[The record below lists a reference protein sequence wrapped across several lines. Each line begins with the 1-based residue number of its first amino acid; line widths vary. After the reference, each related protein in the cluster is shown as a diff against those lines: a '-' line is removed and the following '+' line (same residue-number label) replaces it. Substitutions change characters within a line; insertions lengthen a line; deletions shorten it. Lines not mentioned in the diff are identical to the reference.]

1 MHIRILALLWIGT
14 SMKDWQ
20 KKKEKKSFLSMQ
32 NYVDDMHLDDMC

>member
-20 KKKEKKSFLSMQ
+20 KKKKKSFLSMQ